1 MTALFGPP
9 HTFASILWSVS
20 IEEQFYLSWPLAVKR
35 LSRSSL
41 ILVAIALLLLANVTR
56 LYLSGRELHAYTVW
70 PNTFAQLDP
79 IAIGILVAVVLR
91 GGVLRLNTKVR
102 VVLAVTGIAVLVFC
116 GHFSDATPQFTL
128 AGYPVVS
135 LGCLALLLAICGVTL
150 PNSPLVYLGK
160 ISYGL
165 YVYHFF
171 ALYLL
176 GRALHGRTGTAA
188 RYGIYWAGG
197 LALTIALASL
207 SYRFLE
213 TPFLRMK
220 ERYSFVN
227 SRPV

>member
-1 MTALFGPP
+1 MTVLFGPP

-41 ILVAIALLLLANVTR
+41 ILVAIALLLLANATR

-135 LGCLALLLAICGVTL
+135 L
-150 PNSPLVYLGK
+150 
-160 ISYGL
+160 
-165 YVYHFF
+165 
-171 ALYLL
+171 LL

-188 RYGIYWAGG
+188 RYGIYWVGG